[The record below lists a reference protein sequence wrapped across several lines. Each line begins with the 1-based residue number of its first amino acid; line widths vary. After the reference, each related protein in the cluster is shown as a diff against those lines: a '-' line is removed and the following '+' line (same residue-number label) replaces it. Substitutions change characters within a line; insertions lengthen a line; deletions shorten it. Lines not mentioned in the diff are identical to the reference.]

1 MGRVGSA
8 TGVAARTGLSE
19 RRLTGRSS
27 AEIEAWLLT
36 RLRER
41 LGPAAEDIDAHLPF
55 SYYGLDS
62 LDAVALAAELE
73 EWLDV
78 PVTPDVAWDYP
89 TAHAVATY
97 LGSESPPEAEPEAAD
112 ETVAALLAELEAA
125 DPDS

>member
-1 MGRVGSA
+1 VTARSA
-8 TGVAARTGLSE
+8 G
-19 RRLTGRSS
+19 
-27 AEIEAWLLT
+27 EIEAWLLG

-41 LGPAAEDIDAHLPF
+41 LGPEAEGVDAHLPF

-78 PVTPDVAWDYP
+78 PITPDIAWDYP

-97 LGSESPPEAEPEAAD
+97 LGTPQESALGGGPD
-112 ETVAALLAELEAA
+112 DDDTYSALLSELDE
-125 DPDS
+125 S